1 MSGSNERPNPSKGF
15 RLVTNDGKEKFLSF
29 PMRLTQPEDLFRIQ
43 PEPEPPVLPPAP
55 VAQDA
60 GQPPS
65 EPPQAPPAAMEPE
78 PEPEKNVELDANAQ
92 EVRQARIGRL
102 EKEYAEL
109 LSSLYWV
116 QTELKELKGGQ

>member
-1 MSGSNERPNPSKGF
+1 
-15 RLVTNDGKEKFLSF
+15 
-29 PMRLTQPEDLFRIQ
+29 
-43 PEPEPPVLPPAP
+43 
-55 VAQDA
+55 
-60 GQPPS
+60 
-65 EPPQAPPAAMEPE
+65 MEPE